1 MLTMSYFSLLV
12 NYYLYYYI
20 NHSRFWPILSRD
32 LLRNKILQKR
42 INNEKVTLLFT
53 GVQII
58 KSNSIKLD
66 PKKKFA
72 IEGVELGSLEWTQ
85 KYASLNDKGE
95 IIWKYDTG
103 KDWLHYGWDVV
114 ATNSAGHAG

>member
-1 MLTMSYFSLLV
+1 MKKLIAAFLFLSVCGLTFAA
-12 NYYLYYYI
+12 
-20 NHSRFWPILSRD
+20 P
-32 LLRNKILQKR
+32 KK
-42 INNEKVTLLFT
+42 
-53 GVQII
+53 G

-103 KDWLHYGWDVV
+103 EDWLHSRYRYEPVCW
-114 ATNSAGHAG
+114 T